1 LNDWVPSAAGGEEI
15 LNILQGVQHFKR
27 LWMKPDDL
35 VIKLNLHST
44 AAGHDF
50 KDGKELLFLLS

>member
-1 LNDWVPSAAGGEEI
+1 
-15 LNILQGVQHFKR
+15 
-27 LWMKPDDL
+27 MKPDDL